1 MNSFEMR
8 QFIARSLTRRGA
20 SCETEGISIIIA
32 TWKTTVWRIF
42 IDSLSID
49 YKQPAILVEVDAA
62 LQRKHQAVIARIRP
76 DGHIEYRNA
85 ENGKIIRPRCLVKR
99 QMQSS
104 LKKEFYEQS

>member
-1 MNSFEMR
+1 MNSLEVR
-8 QFIARSLTRRGA
+8 QIITRSLTRSGA
-20 SCETEGISIIIA
+20 SCETEGISIIVA

-42 IDSLSID
+42 IDSISID
-49 YKQPAILVEVDAA
+49 YKKPVILVKVDAT
-62 LQRKHQAVIARIRP
+62 LQDKYQAVIARICP

-104 LKKEFYEQS
+104 